1 MTKEQLNK
9 VWNAALYS
17 AASAF
22 IGSLIAFVQG
32 HPDLLGMWFPIVNVV
47 LATLVQ
53 VLKSKNK
60 E

>member
-1 MTKEQLNK
+1 MDKEQLNK
-9 VWNAALYS
+9 VLNAAIYSGLS
-17 AASAF
+17 AA

-32 HPDLLGMWFPIVNVV
+32 HPELLGMWFPIVNVV

-53 VLKSKNK
+53 VLKNKNK

>member
-1 MTKEQLNK
+1 MTKEQAKK
-9 VWNAALYS
+9 VLNAAIYSGLS
-17 AASAF
+17 AA

-32 HPDLLGMWFPIVNVV
+32 NPELLGMWFPIVNVV

-53 VLKSKNK
+53 VLKNK

>member
-1 MTKEQLNK
+1 MTKEQLKK

-17 AASAF
+17 GASAF
-22 IGSLIAFVQG
+22 VGSLIVFVQG
-32 HPDLLGMWFPIVNVV
+32 HPELLGVWFPIVNVV

-53 VLKSKNK
+53 VFKNK